1 MFKSSAFR
9 PILKGKISSVLTY
22 GATGRPNFGEEK
34 DIGLAIIK
42 LATSVTKSSIRAD
55 TSGSQSRA
63 EEKTVD
69 GRILTDAAVPVS
81 IGNRIRL
88 LNGTYRVIEVFPRF
102 DMSGLH
108 HHNQVDLEIW
118 V

>member
-9 PILKGKISSVLTY
+9 PIIQGKISRISTY
-22 GATGRPNFGEEK
+22 GVAGRPNFGEERN
-34 DIGLAIIK
+34 IGLAIIK
-42 LATSVTKSSIRAD
+42 LATSMSKSSIRAD

-63 EEKTVD
+63 EEKTASS
-69 GRILTDAAVPVS
+69 RILADARVPVN
-81 IGNRIRL
+81 IGDRIRL
-88 LNGTYRVIEVFPRF
+88 LGGEYRVIEVFPRY
-102 DMSGLH
+102 DMSGMH